1 MLFSFD
7 NAEPAVVGDF
17 PLFVL
22 CSVNVVDGD
31 WSGQFLASYPKSFPG
46 IFIDEVVG
54 CATIYE
60 GGFVGLG
67 LRSAKRN
74 IHIQSREFP
83 NVHRILQSRCSKPDH
98 QL

>member
-7 NAEPAVVGDF
+7 NAEPAVVGDL

-22 CSVNVVDGD
+22 CSVNIVNGD
-31 WSGQFLASYPKSFPG
+31 WSGQFLASYPESFPR
-46 IFIDEVVG
+46 IFVDEVICRTTV
-54 CATIYE
+54 YE

-74 IHIQSREFP
+74 IHIQS
-83 NVHRILQSRCSKPDH
+83 
-98 QL
+98 